1 MSWYRT
7 GTVSVAQNSTTVTG
21 AGTAFAANSRVG
33 DGFVGPDGREYEV
46 TNIASDRVLSIL
58 PPYKGETVA
67 GGTYAITPIQ
77 GYNKATADA
86 LRKVSESFV
95 DVTSSVEAAAQ
106 SAAAANEDRIAVDLA
121 ADKVASDRESAELAA
136 QAAGQHEA
144 NAANSADA
152 ANQSATVAGQSEAQ
166 ANQYRQAAADSAAA
180 AAASEG
186 NVSNKV
192 NVSDV
197 QDNLTSTEV
206 AKPLSAN
213 QGRILANRVQPALLG
228 GTGNT
233 TGTAARLAA
242 AAMVGTV
249 SQTSG
254 VPTGAIIEQGANAN
268 GRYVRFADGTQICWT
283 RRGSSTGNFYS
294 IALGNGTI
302 YGSDAFNSAFA
313 MPFVGIPTVTCSLV
327 TNQAQSELCVAS
339 MYAAPT
345 ETSFGS
351 WRLITAT
358 PNATIAVGFY
368 INLVAVGRWY

>member
-1 MSWYRT
+1 MSWYRA

-21 AGTAFAANSRVG
+21 AATAFAANSRVG

-58 PPYKGETVA
+58 PAYKGDTVA

-95 DVTSSVEAAAQ
+95 DISASVEAAAQ
-106 SAAAANEDRIAVDLA
+106 SAAAANDDRVAVDLA
-121 ADKVASDRESAELAA
+121 ADKVLADLESAELAA
-136 QAAGQHEA
+136 QTAGQHEA

-152 ANQSATVAGQSEAQ
+152 ANQLATAAGQYEAQ
-166 ANQYRQAAADSAAA
+166 ANQYRQAAAESAAA

-213 QGRILANRVQPALLG
+213 QGRVLANRVTPVLLG

-242 AAMVGTV
+242 AAMVGVV
-249 SQTSG
+249 SQSG
-254 VPTGAIIEQGANAN
+254 GIPTGAVVEYGSN
-268 GRYVRFADGTQICWT
+268 GNGSYLRFADGTQFCWV
-283 RRGSSTGNFYS
+283 RRGSSTANYYA
-294 IALGNGTI
+294 IGTTGL
-302 YGSDAFNSAFA
+302 YGGDAFSSAFA
-313 MPFVGIPTVTCSLV
+313 MSFINIPVVTCSIIG
-327 TNQAQSELCVAS
+327 NASQAELAMTS
-339 MYAAPT
+339 YYSGPT
-345 ETSFGS
+345 VNSFGV
-351 WRLITAT
+351 WRIISTQPGVIQNGVYL
-358 PNATIAVGFY
+358 
-368 INLVAVGRWY
+368 NLFAVGRWFN